1 MPEKDEDLELL
12 KSKKMLESWSKIAID
27 RKMKMSNEQQKIQ
40 ERNDRELVLS
50 YLYDMGEDVLAL
62 AESQFPVQTKKLIK
76 RIAQL
81 IKEGKVKEK
90 IPGGVLLDLFRYAG
104 MNLKIKTSIKI
115 EDHGKM
121 LSFSEKLRNEY
132 EDTENP
138 S

>member
-1 MPEKDEDLELL
+1 
-12 KSKKMLESWSKIAID
+12 
-27 RKMKMSNEQQKIQ
+27 MSNEQQKIQ

-62 AESQFPVQTKKLIK
+62 GESQFPVQTKTLIK

-121 LSFSEKLRNEY
+121 LSFSEKLRNDY
-132 EDTENP
+132 EDTGIPLNK
-138 S
+138 

>member
-1 MPEKDEDLELL
+1 MPEKDEDIELI
-12 KSKKMLESWSKIAID
+12 KSKKVLERWSKIAKE
-27 RKMKMSNEQQKIQ
+27 RKMNMSNEQQKLK

-50 YLYDMGEDVLAL
+50 YLYDMGEDVLVL
-62 AESQFPVQTKKLIK
+62 GESQFPVQTKTLIK
-76 RIAQL
+76 RIAEL
-81 IKEGKVKEK
+81 IKDEKVKEK

-121 LSFSEKLRNEY
+121 LSFSEKLRNDY
-132 EDTENP
+132 EDTESP

>member
-1 MPEKDEDLELL
+1 MPEKDEDIELI
-12 KSKKMLESWSKIAID
+12 KSKKMLERWSKIAKD
-27 RKMKMSNEQQKIQ
+27 RKMKMSNDQQKIH
-40 ERNDRELVLS
+40 ERNDRVLVLS

-62 AESQFPVQTKKLIK
+62 GESQFPVQTKTLIK
-76 RIAQL
+76 RIAEL

-121 LSFSEKLRNEY
+121 LSFSEKLRNDY
-132 EDTENP
+132 EDTESP
-138 S
+138 R